1 MKINDQP
8 IRQFLTFWRRIKP
21 EERPEASASWEEA
34 TRAAIERLPDG
45 VLDVLIEDSYRTY
58 DEIEAARGSATARA
72 SALLVVVA
80 VLNGLAALTATT
92 LSGAH
97 PILATAYVG
106 VVLVLG
112 FFAVGTAVLAIRAQQ
127 VATWNRPHVRPADIA
142 GSRHHRLLRAFDV
155 YVASR
160 LNRHGLREVVG
171 YLRDAQAYALIT
183 IFLLATLTV
192 VAAAT
197 AATKP
202 SNQEAVGT
210 PTQSPIV
217 GPTPAGSETPSP
229 TLVSSPGITSALSA
243 PAASHR
249 PAPTSSAANPSAP

>member
-8 IRQFLTFWRRIKP
+8 IRQFLSFWRRIKP
-21 EERPEASASWEEA
+21 EERPEDAASWREG
-34 TRAAIERLPDG
+34 TRAAIDRLPDD
-45 VLDVLIEDSYRTY
+45 VLDVLIEDSYRAY

-92 LSGAH
+92 LAGAH
-97 PILATAYVG
+97 PILAAAYVG
-106 VVLVLG
+106 VALVLG

-127 VATWNRPHVRPADIA
+127 VATWNRPHVRPDDIA
-142 GSRHHRLLRAFDV
+142 GARHHRLLRAFDV

-171 YLRDAQAYALIT
+171 YLRDAQVYALTT

-192 VAAAT
+192 VAATT

-202 SNQEAVGT
+202 SNQEPVAT
-210 PTQSPIV
+210 PTSSPIV
-217 GPTPAGSETPSP
+217 SPTPAGSETPSP
-229 TLVSSPGITSALSA
+229 TPVSSPRITSAPST
-243 PAASHR
+243 PAASPQ
-249 PAPTSSAANPSAP
+249 PAPASSAANSSAP